1 MIVGVVTVTD
11 GAGVGARQI
20 RSLGMEPP
28 RRIRRLIEMEF
39 IRGKRPA
46 VPVVADGDIVV
57 QPPPEVPHVT
67 PANPLARLLPVAMV
81 VAAGGMMV
89 LYFTSG
95 ASGSR
100 SPMYLLF
107 PVMMLLSLVGT
118 LAYGLRGART
128 AELDQGR
135 RTYLRY
141 VQALDRA
148 AADTARAQHSSSHW
162 RHPSPDGL
170 WTVAG
175 GARMWER
182 APTDDDFGHVRLGVG
197 AQPLSTRLIPPPAR
211 PVEEPDPVTT
221 SAVDRLIAS
230 RGVVPGVP
238 VAVDLFGTD
247 AIALTGEGD
256 AVRALLRAALCQVAV
271 LHGPEHVRIVAVT
284 DCTTGPCWDWLK
296 WLPHHGHP
304 DTTDG
309 AGPARMTYDTVADAR
324 DAAAGLLDECA
335 GIVIVVDLAVPEVPE
350 PLRSPT
356 GAAVTV
362 LLVGGAG
369 TAPRGTTPWIVDGD
383 VLVLGDGRTV
393 QSDRIDAAAAVACA
407 RRLAPYRP
415 VATDDPVV
423 GRADWPAL
431 IGIDL
436 TRLDPA
442 DVWRSRDGAAQLRV
456 PVGVSEHGEPVH
468 IDVKEA
474 AHRGM
479 GPHGLCIGATGSGK
493 SEFLR
498 TLTLGML
505 VAHPPDRLS
514 VILIDFK
521 GGATFLGFDRAAH
534 VSAVITNL
542 ADEAHLVARMK
553 DALSGEVNR
562 RQEALRAAGNFA
574 DIAEYQR
581 ARTRRP
587 DLPPLPSLLIV
598 VDEFSELLSQHPDFA
613 ELFVAI
619 GRLGRSL
626 GMHLLLASQRLDEG
640 RLRGLDNHLSYRV
653 CLKTFS
659 AGESRAVLGVPD
671 AHHLPGAPGAAYL
684 RTATGEL
691 VRFQTAYVSGRA
703 AEPVRSW
710 ATPPTA
716 VPFSAAPVP
725 RPPIGA
731 GHRANSGRTVLDTV
745 LDRLAGHGAPAH
757 RVWLPP
763 LAQPPTLDQLVT
775 HDGLG
780 ALTVPIGLVDRPFE
794 QRRDLLTAVLSG
806 AEGNVAVV
814 GGPRSGKSTALRT
827 LALALA
833 ATSDPR
839 DVQLYCLD
847 FGGGALASLHA
858 LPHVGAVAGRHE
870 GDLVRRTVAE
880 LESLVRARELAF
892 RELGIDSV
900 AEFRRRRAAGDPAVA
915 GGPFGDVF
923 LVVDGWAVV
932 RQDFDGLDV
941 AITAL
946 AAQGL
951 SFGVHVVLAASRWAD
966 IRPALKDQLGTRIEL
981 RLGDPAESEMDRKR
995 ARDLVD
1001 CSPGRGITRDGADFT
1016 IALPRLD
1023 GIASPTGL
1031 ADGLAGAAES
1041 LRARHPGRCA
1051 APIRL
1056 LPARAELADLTAA
1069 AAPGGRLVL
1078 GVGERRL
1085 TAVTIDFDEQS
1096 HLIVVGEPGCG
1107 KTSTLRTLCAE
1118 IARTKDA
1125 GSAELVIV
1133 DYRRTLLGVVE
1144 TDHLGAY
1151 LMSAGAVTAQ
1161 LPALLERLRGRLP
1174 GDQVTQRQLRDRSWW
1189 SGPEI
1194 YFVVDDYDLVAGSAG
1209 NPLTALLDYLPHARD
1224 IGLHVVV
1231 ARRSGGASR
1240 AMFDP
1245 LLAQLRDLGAMGLLM
1260 SVKPEDGVLLG
1271 SVRPAVR
1278 PPGRA
1283 VLLTRS
1289 ADEQIVQV
1297 GWTEPP

>member
-1 MIVGVVTVTD
+1 
-11 GAGVGARQI
+11 
-20 RSLGMEPP
+20 
-28 RRIRRLIEMEF
+28 MEF
-39 IRGKRPA
+39 IRAKRLPVPA
-46 VPVVADGDIVV
+46 VPDGDIAV
-57 QPPPEVPHVT
+57 QPPPEAPHVT

-95 ASGSR
+95 ASGPR

-135 RTYLRY
+135 RDYLRY

-148 AADTARAQHSSSHW
+148 AADTAHAQHHSSHW
-162 RHPSPDGL
+162 RHPWPDGL

-182 APTDDDFGHVRLGVG
+182 SPDDDDFGHVRVGVG
-197 AQPLSTRLIPPPAR
+197 TQPLSTRLVAPPAR

-221 SAVDRLIAS
+221 SAVDRLIGS
-230 RGVVPGVP
+230 RGVVTDVP

-247 AIALTGEGD
+247 AIAVAGEID
-256 AVRALLRAALCQVAV
+256 AARALLRAVLCQVAV
-271 LHGPEHVRIVAVT
+271 LHGPEHVRIAAVT
-284 DCTTGPCWDWLK
+284 DPTTGPCWDWLK

-304 DTTDG
+304 VVVDG
-309 AGPARMTYDTVADAR
+309 AGPARMTYATVADAR
-324 DAAAGLLDECA
+324 DAAAGLLEACA
-335 GIVIVVDLAVPEVPE
+335 GIVIVVDLAVPEAAE
-350 PLRSPT
+350 ALRPPA

-362 LLVGGAG
+362 VLLERAGAA
-369 TAPRGTTPWIVDGD
+369 TRGTTRWTVDGG
-383 VLVLGDGRTV
+383 VLILGDGQRV
-393 QSDRIDAAAAVACA
+393 LPDGLDAAAAVACA
-407 RRLAPYRP
+407 RRLAPYHP
-415 VATDDPVV
+415 AAAHADDPMV

-431 IGIDL
+431 VGIDL
-436 TRLDPA
+436 ARLDPA
-442 DVWRSRDGAAQLRV
+442 DVWKSRDSAAQLRV
-456 PVGVSEHGEPVH
+456 PVGVSEHGDPVH

-474 AHRGM
+474 AHAGM

-505 VAHPPDRLS
+505 VSHPPDRLN

-574 DIAEYQR
+574 DIAEYHR
-581 ARTRRP
+581 AQTRRP
-587 DLPPLPSLLIV
+587 DLAPLPSLLIV

-671 AHHLPGAPGAAYL
+671 AHHLPAAPGAAYL

-691 VRFQTAYVSGRA
+691 IRFQTAYVSGTAVEPERSA
-703 AEPVRSW
+703 A
-710 ATPPTA
+710 APPTA

-725 RPPIGA
+725 RPPVGA
-731 GHRANSGRTVLDTV
+731 RHRVNSGRSVVDTV

-757 RVWLPP
+757 TVWLAP
-763 LAQPPTLDQLVT
+763 LTQPPTLDQLMA
-775 HDGLG
+775 HGGLEP
-780 ALTVPIGLVDRPFE
+780 LTVPIGLVDRPFE

-806 AEGNVAVV
+806 ADGNVAVV

-827 LALALA
+827 MAMALA

-839 DVQLYCLD
+839 EVQLYCLD

-880 LESLVRARELAF
+880 LESLVRAREVTF

-900 AEFRRRRAAGDPAVA
+900 SEFRHRRAAGDPAVSTD
-915 GGPFGDVF
+915 PFGDVF
-923 LVVDGWAVV
+923 LVVDGWAAV
-932 RQDFDGLDV
+932 RQDFDGLDAAV
-941 AITAL
+941 TTL
-946 AAQGL
+946 ATQGL

-966 IRPALKDQLGTRIEL
+966 IR
-981 RLGDPAESEMDRKR
+981 
-995 ARDLVD
+995 
-1001 CSPGRGITRDGADFT
+1001 
-1016 IALPRLD
+1016 
-1023 GIASPTGL
+1023 
-1031 ADGLAGAAES
+1031 
-1041 LRARHPGRCA
+1041 
-1051 APIRL
+1051 
-1056 LPARAELADLTAA
+1056 
-1069 AAPGGRLVL
+1069 
-1078 GVGERRL
+1078 
-1085 TAVTIDFDEQS
+1085 
-1096 HLIVVGEPGCG
+1096 
-1107 KTSTLRTLCAE
+1107 
-1118 IARTKDA
+1118 
-1125 GSAELVIV
+1125 
-1133 DYRRTLLGVVE
+1133 
-1144 TDHLGAY
+1144 
-1151 LMSAGAVTAQ
+1151 
-1161 LPALLERLRGRLP
+1161 
-1174 GDQVTQRQLRDRSWW
+1174 
-1189 SGPEI
+1189 
-1194 YFVVDDYDLVAGSAG
+1194 
-1209 NPLTALLDYLPHARD
+1209 
-1224 IGLHVVV
+1224 
-1231 ARRSGGASR
+1231 
-1240 AMFDP
+1240 
-1245 LLAQLRDLGAMGLLM
+1245 
-1260 SVKPEDGVLLG
+1260 
-1271 SVRPAVR
+1271 
-1278 PPGRA
+1278 
-1283 VLLTRS
+1283 
-1289 ADEQIVQV
+1289 
-1297 GWTEPP
+1297 

>member
-1 MIVGVVTVTD
+1 
-11 GAGVGARQI
+11 
-20 RSLGMEPP
+20 
-28 RRIRRLIEMEF
+28 MEF
-39 IRGKRPA
+39 IRGKRLSVPA
-46 VPVVADGDIVV
+46 VADGDIAV

-95 ASGSR
+95 ASGPR

-107 PVMMLLSLVGT
+107 PVMMVLSLVGT

-135 RTYLRY
+135 RNYLRY
-141 VQALDRA
+141 LQALDRA
-148 AADTARAQHSSSHW
+148 AAETARAQHRSSHW
-162 RHPSPDGL
+162 RHPPPDGL
-170 WTVAG
+170 WTLAG

-182 APTDDDFGHVRLGVG
+182 APTDDDFGHVRLGLG
-197 AQPLSTRLIPPPAR
+197 TQPLSTRLIAPPAR
-211 PVEEPDPVTT
+211 PVEEPDPVAT
-221 SAVDRLIAS
+221 SAVDRLIGS
-230 RGVVPGVP
+230 RGIVTDVP
-238 VAVDLFGTD
+238 VAVDLFRGD
-247 AIALTGEGD
+247 AIAVTGAGD
-256 AVRALLRAALCQVAV
+256 AVRTLLRAVLCQVAV
-271 LHGPEHVRIVAVT
+271 LHGPEHVRIAAVT
-284 DCTTGPCWDWLK
+284 DPTTGPCWDWLK
-296 WLPHHGHP
+296 WFPHHRHP
-304 DTTDG
+304 DTFDG
-309 AGPARMTYDTVADAR
+309 AGPARMTYTTVAAAR
-324 DAAAGLLDECA
+324 DAAADLLDGCA
-335 GIVIVVDLAVPEVPE
+335 GIVIVVDLAVPEIPE
-350 PLRSPT
+350 PLRSQT

-362 LLVGGAG
+362 LLVAAAG
-369 TAPRGTTPWIVDGD
+369 TTPRGTTPWIVDGG
-383 VLVLGDGRTV
+383 VLTLDDGQRVLADGL
-393 QSDRIDAAAAVACA
+393 DAAAAVACA
-407 RRLAPYRP
+407 RRLAPYLP
-415 VATDDPVV
+415 VAAEADDPLLS
-423 GRADWPAL
+423 RTDWPAL
-431 IGIDL
+431 VGIDL
-436 TRLDPA
+436 THLDTA
-442 DVWRSRDGAAQLRV
+442 DVWRSRDAAAQLRV

-505 VAHPPDRLS
+505 VSHPPDRLN

-553 DALSGEVNR
+553 DALSGEVTR

-574 DIAEYQR
+574 DIAEYHR
-581 ARTRRP
+581 AKARRP
-587 DLPPLPSLLIV
+587 DLPALPSLLIV

-691 VRFQTAYVSGRA
+691 IRFQTAYVSGTA
-703 AEPVRSW
+703 VEPVRSS
-710 ATPPTA
+710 ATAPIA
-716 VPFSAAPVP
+716 VPFSAVPVP
-725 RPPIGA
+725 RPPAEAGPGA
-731 GHRANSGRTVLDTV
+731 SSGRSVLDTV
-745 LDRLAGHGAPAH
+745 LDRLAGHGTPAH

-763 LAQPPTLDQLVT
+763 LTEPPTLDQLLT
-775 HDGLG
+775 HGGLG
-780 ALTVPIGLVDRPFE
+780 ALTVPIGLVDRPFK
-794 QRRDLLTAVLSG
+794 QRRDLVTAVLSG

-847 FGGGALASLHA
+847 FGGGALAALHA

-870 GDLVRRTVAE
+870 SDLVRRTVAE
-880 LESLVRARELAF
+880 LESVVRARELGF
-892 RELGIDSV
+892 RELDIDSV
-900 AEFRRRRAAGDPAVA
+900 SEFRRRRAAGDPAVA
-915 GGPFGDVF
+915 ADPFGDVF

-932 RQDFDGLDV
+932 RQDFEGLDA

-981 RLGDPAESEMDRKR
+981 RLGDPAESEMDRRR

-1001 CSPGRGITRDGADFT
+1001 CPPGRGITRDGADFT

-1023 GIASPTGL
+1023 GVAGPAGL
-1031 ADGLAGAAES
+1031 ADALADGAQY
-1041 LRARHPGRCA
+1041 LRARHHGRGA

-1056 LPARAELADLTAA
+1056 LPARVELSELTAA
-1069 AAPGGRLVL
+1069 AALGGPVVL

-1085 TAVTIDFDEQS
+1085 AAVTLDFDEQS
-1096 HLIVVGEPGCG
+1096 HLIVLGEPGCG

-1118 IARTKDA
+1118 IVRTRDARC
-1125 GSAELVIV
+1125 AELVIV

-1144 TDHLGAY
+1144 TDHLRAY
-1151 LMSAGAVTAQ
+1151 LMSVGAVNAH

-1174 GDQVTQRQLRDRSWW
+1174 GDEVTQRQLRDRSWW

-1194 YFVVDDYDLVAGSAG
+1194 YLVVDDYDLVAGSAG
-1209 NPLTALLDYLPHARD
+1209 HPLTALVDYLPHAKD

-1231 ARRSGGASR
+1231 ARRSGGAAR

-1245 LLAQLRDLGAMGLLM
+1245 LLSQLRDLGTMGLLM
-1260 SVKPEDGVLLG
+1260 SVQPEDGVLLG

-1283 VLLTRS
+1283 VLLART